1 MTSKKKKKKKTSS
14 IGKRIS
20 ITDHGDATT
29 IVIASTIT
37 NAQRLTLE
45 MWFGGWTGLGLLF
58 MYGAYTFEGDENLF
72 YLGCLVFWAFFWV
85 RIAKV
90 VAWRRI
96 GKEIIRINKK
106 GMIIKNAFGT
116 RGRDRLFNLHEV
128 SNVKFVEREES
139 SFMQQLD
146 NSFWIIGGDTVYFSY
161 KEKTHVLG
169 KQLFPQD
176 ARQLTQVLIKAIN
189 AYQS

>member
-1 MTSKKKKKKKTSS
+1 MSANKKKIRS

-20 ITDHGDATT
+20 IADHGDATT
-29 IVIASTIT
+29 IVITSTIT
-37 NAQRLTLE
+37 NAQRLSLE
-45 MWFGGWTGLGLLF
+45 MWFGGWTGLGVLL

-106 GMIIKNAFGT
+106 GIIIKNAFGT

-161 KEKTHVLG
+161 KGKTHVLG
-169 KQLFPQD
+169 KQLLPQD
-176 ARQLTQVLIKAIN
+176 AKQLSQILNKSIT